1 MASLNVLSQEST
13 KPKRS
18 AGGLSGI
25 ANLVAVAS
33 GKGGVGKSTL
43 AVNLALAM
51 RALDLRVGIV
61 DADIMGP
68 SVPTMLGLP
77 EGQPPSS
84 GDNQTLIPP
93 EAYGLK
99 VISMGMFTG
108 HDQPA
113 ILRGPMVSKYLHLFF
128 ESVRWGELDCL
139 FIDLPPGTG
148 DTQLTLAQ
156 QIPLSGAIIV
166 TTPQDVSLN
175 IARRGLRMFQTV
187 NVPILGIVEN
197 MSGFVCPHCD
207 KTTDVFRSGGG
218 LRMGHELGVPFLGSV
233 PLDAEIVLSGD
244 QGIPIV
250 VSKPKSRAYDAYI
263 DIATTLL
270 TQLGANPKPALRPF
284 VWNWSTGEGA
294 PSWLQEAADPGGD
307 PSTPIGLR
315 KKDAQTLEI
324 LWSDGALHEYK
335 ARDLRLACPCALCRE
350 EMTGREIL
358 DSATVPE
365 DIEPRVLSSVG
376 RYAITIQWTDG
387 HSTGIYHF
395 ERLRQKVSP

>member
-1 MASLNVLSQEST
+1 MVSLNVLSQPST
-13 KPKRS
+13 TPKRPTGQLS
-18 AGGLSGI
+18 AI
-25 ANLVAVAS
+25 DNLVAVAS
-33 GKGGVGKSTL
+33 GKGGVGKSTV

-51 RALDLRVGIV
+51 KELSLRVGIV
-61 DADIMGP
+61 DADILGP

-77 EGQPPSS
+77 SGQPPAS
-84 GDNQTLIPP
+84 GDGQTLIPT
-93 EAYGLK
+93 EAHGVK
-99 VISMGMFTG
+99 AISMGMFSG

-128 ESVRWGELDCL
+128 EGVAWGELDCL
-139 FIDLPPGTG
+139 IIDLPPGTG

-156 QIPLSGAIIV
+156 QIPLAGAIIV

-175 IARRGLRMFQTV
+175 IARRGLRMFQKV

-218 LRMGHELGVPFLGSV
+218 LRMGHELGVPFLGAI

-244 QGIPIV
+244 QGVPIV
-250 VSKPKSRAYDAYI
+250 VAKPKSRAYDAYI
-263 DIATTLL
+263 DIATTLI

-284 VWNWSTGEGA
+284 VWNWSTGQGA
-294 PSWLQEAADPGGD
+294 PSWLKEAAHKGGD
-307 PSTPIGLR
+307 PNTPIGLR
-315 KKDAQTLEI
+315 KKDAKTLEI
-324 LWSDGALHEYK
+324 LWSDGTLQQYN
-335 ARDLRLACPCALCRE
+335 ARNLRLACPCALCLE
-350 EMTGREIL
+350 EMTGRKIL
-358 DSATVPE
+358 DSETVKE
-365 DIEPRVLSSVG
+365 DIEPRVISSVG

-395 ERLRQKVSP
+395 ERLREKVNL